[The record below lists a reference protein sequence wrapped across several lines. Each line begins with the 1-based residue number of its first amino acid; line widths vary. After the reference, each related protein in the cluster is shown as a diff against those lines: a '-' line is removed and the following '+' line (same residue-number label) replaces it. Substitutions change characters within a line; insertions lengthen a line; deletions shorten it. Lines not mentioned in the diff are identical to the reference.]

1 MAQIVLG
8 LGTSHGPQ
16 LFLKPEQWELRATAD
31 RQNPQHWFRG
41 KPYNY
46 ETLLAARQDESF
58 AAQLTPQAKQAHFDR
73 CQRAIGAVADIYRI
87 AKPDLAIV
95 IGNDQAEIFT
105 EENIPAFSVF
115 WGESIENF
123 PRSADEIAKLTP
135 GIAPA
140 EIGYRPTART
150 QYACAPALGKH
161 VIGALIDSGF
171 DVAQSKRLPIG
182 PRNSNAAPHAFGYVF
197 RQVMKDQPIPIV
209 PVLVNTHYP
218 PNRPKARRCFEFGR
232 AIGRAIKSFPDDARV
247 AVIGSGG
254 LTHYVIEE
262 EFDLSVL
269 RAMEKD
275 DDAAIAAIDDALFA
289 SGGTAEIKNWIPVC
303 GAMREAGLPMTLID
317 YVPCYRSPAGTGNA
331 MAFAYWRAS

>member
-16 LFLKPEQWELRATAD
+16 LFLQPDQWELRATAD

-46 ETLLAARQDESF
+46 ETLLTARKGEDF
-58 AAQLTPQAKQAHFDR
+58 TAQLTPQAKQAHFDR
-73 CQRAIGAVADIYRI
+73 CQRAIGAIADVYRA

-105 EENIPAFSVF
+105 EHNIPAFSVF
-115 WGESIENF
+115 WGDSIENF
-123 PRSADEIAKLTP
+123 PRSPEEIAKLTP

-140 EIGYRPTART
+140 EIGYRPNERT
-150 QYACAPALGKH
+150 LYACAPELGKH
-161 VIGALIDSGF
+161 AIDSLIEDGF
-171 DVAQSKRLPIG
+171 DVGQMKKLPVG
-182 PRNSNAAPHAFGYVF
+182 PRGSNATPHAFGYVF
-197 RQVMKDQPIPIV
+197 RSVMEDKPIPIV

-218 PNRPKARRCFEFGR
+218 PNRPKAKRCFEFGR
-232 AIGRAIKSFPDDARV
+232 AIGRAVKSLPGDARV
-247 AVIGSGG
+247 AIIGSGG

-262 EFDLSVL
+262 DFDRAIL
-269 RAMEKD
+269 RAMESND
-275 DDAAIAAIDDALFA
+275 FAALTGFDDALFA
-289 SGGTAEIKNWIPVC
+289 SGGTAEIKNWVPVC
-303 GAMREAGLPMTLID
+303 GAMQEAGMSMKLID

-331 MAFAYWRAS
+331 MAFAYWRA